1 MSFKRDGNNAEK
13 KRLNLSETQNIFPKF
28 FEQYYIL
35 LIETPDFRNCFFTHV
50 SRPVRRKTGQYYGTS
65 YMIMFFF
72 LKRQF
77 MDSKFWHEC
86 WENKNLGFNQK
97 SFNLFLKNFF
107 PELSLDSNASI
118 LVPLCGKSIDLLW
131 LLKQGYQVTGV
142 ELSPLAIKE
151 FFEEHKIPFTKGT
164 IGPYTSWQAVDKKL
178 LLLEGNFFELSS
190 LSQKEFKESHL
201 QTLSA
206 IYDRASLVAL
216 PKAMRIDYYN
226 TLKKLL
232 PPSTSLFLITVEYDQ
247 SKVDGPPF
255 SVPEQE
261 IREFLGESFAIKIRH
276 SETQKSVSPRFLSQG
291 VTSLTSKIYQL
302 KKL

>member
-1 MSFKRDGNNAEK
+1 
-13 KRLNLSETQNIFPKF
+13 
-28 FEQYYIL
+28 
-35 LIETPDFRNCFFTHV
+35 
-50 SRPVRRKTGQYYGTS
+50 
-65 YMIMFFF
+65 
-72 LKRQF
+72 

-86 WENKNLGFNQK
+86 WKNKNLGFNQK
-97 SFNLFLKNFF
+97 SFNIFLKNFF
-107 PELSLDSNASI
+107 QELSLDSNASI

-151 FFEEHKIPFTKGT
+151 FFEEHKIPFTKGS
-164 IGPYTSWQAVDKKL
+164 IGPYISWQAVDKNL
-178 LLLEGNFFELSS
+178 LLLEGNFFDLFS
-190 LSQKEFKESHL
+190 LSKKEFKESHL

-216 PKAMRIDYYN
+216 PKPMRIDYYH

-232 PPSTSLFLITVEYDQ
+232 NPSTSLFLITVEYDQ

-261 IREFLGESFAIKIRH
+261 IREFLGENFAIKIRH
-276 SETQKSVSPRFLSQG
+276 TETQKSLSPRFLGQG
-291 VTSLTSKIYQL
+291 VTSLKSKIYQL